1 MDTWKQTRQYITDV
15 LKDKLEE
22 YTFDQLLIPNVT
34 LSLQDIRSSL
44 SLLSKSATIK
54 AFSTALDEMS
64 RMDTPLCRDEALMV
78 IRAFDA
84 EKWLLQNPLVP
95 FEPGNVYVLAE
106 SNASKEAQMTEEEEE
121 GEGEEEEGEEDFDT
135 LFAMIG

>member
-1 MDTWKQTRQYITDV
+1 MDTWKQARQHLTDV

-34 LSLQDIRSSL
+34 LSLQDIRLSL
-44 SLLSKSATIK
+44 SLLSKSATIN

-64 RMDTPLCRDEALMV
+64 RMDTHLCRDNALIV

-106 SNASKEAQMTEEEEE
+106 SNASKEAQMTEEEE
-121 GEGEEEEGEEDFDT
+121 GEEDFDT
-135 LFAMIG
+135 LFAMIE